1 MKKIMEMINKIFGG
15 RGIDKKFPFLLWLYK
30 QVFAMTQK
38 DTPVTVKTGYND
50 KLIVSARDA
59 GLGLMLRT
67 YSEYEPILTRFLQDN
82 IKLGDTVVDVGANVG
97 YFTKLMS
104 RLAGQRGKV
113 IAFEPSTTN
122 WKYLQDNIAKIK
134 NVVAEKMALSD
145 RVGELH
151 FAEDKANPGEN
162 GVSESGKVIV
172 KTTTLSQWAQ
182 PHGLKKVKLIKID
195 VEGAEVMALNGAK
208 DFLRIQKQL
217 IVVVECNPSALQE
230 LRYSTTDL
238 VKAIQKCG
246 LKITEV
252 IDERLKV
259 KVAYTPSKLRALL
272 LKSAYVSLVARSSN
286 EK

>member
-1 MKKIMEMINKIFGG
+1 MKIIMELINKIFGG

-30 QVFAMTQK
+30 RVFAMTQK
-38 DTPVTVKTGYND
+38 DTPIIVKTGYND
-50 KLIVSARDA
+50 KLIVSACDA

-67 YSEYEPILTRFLQDN
+67 YGEYEPILTRFLHEN
-82 IKLGDTVVDVGANVG
+82 IKPGNTIVDVGANVG

-104 RLAGQRGKV
+104 KLVGQRGKV
-113 IAFEPSTTN
+113 IAFEPSITN
-122 WKYLQDNIAKIK
+122 WKYLQDNIAKMK
-134 NVVAEKMALSD
+134 NVVAEKKALSD

-162 GVSESGKVIV
+162 GVREKGKVIV
-172 KTTTLSQWAQ
+172 KTATLSQWAQ
-182 PHGLKKVKLIKID
+182 NHRVKKANLIKID

-208 DFLRIQKQL
+208 DFLRTQKKL
-217 IVVVECNPSALQE
+217 IVVVECNPSALKE
-230 LRYSTTDL
+230 LGYRVTDL
-238 VKAIQKCG
+238 VKALEQCG

-252 IDERLKV
+252 IDERLKM
-259 KVAYTPSKLRALL
+259 KIAYTPSKLRVML